1 MKNEKR
7 TLVGIAYYGQEWW
20 DVDDKN
26 GTRLSEVVA
35 DVCRAESMTFSTKG
49 GPEIRVTVELVS
61 NRKKHR

>member
-20 DVDDKN
+20 DVDDNN

-35 DVCRAESMTFSTKG
+35 DVSGGEYDVLSKE